1 MPRNT
6 NLTLPSNK
14 NAKLNPIYFIVGSC
28 APFPDV
34 VNGNVQYNQDKVD
47 GRYPKGTVIS
57 ISCDPGY
64 SVVDGK
70 SEAPCI
76 LRLWLGALHTKC
88 NRM

>member
-1 MPRNT
+1 M
-6 NLTLPSNK
+6 NLTLSSNK

-28 APFPDV
+28 APFPDL

-57 ISCDPGY
+57 FSCHPGY
-64 SVVDGK
+64 SVVDGP
-70 SEAPCI
+70 STATCTI
-76 LRLWLGALHTKC
+76 GQWLGAIWVKC